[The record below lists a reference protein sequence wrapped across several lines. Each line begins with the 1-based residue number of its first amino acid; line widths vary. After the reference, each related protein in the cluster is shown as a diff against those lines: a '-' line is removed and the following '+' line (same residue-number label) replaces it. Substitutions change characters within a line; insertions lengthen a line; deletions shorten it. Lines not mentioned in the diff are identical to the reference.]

1 MIALNLQKFMPA
13 FTGIRPP
20 YVKNGRNITPIA
32 MNPTEADIKKAI
44 EAEQTAKAAK
54 DVMEGYN
61 GYAFWLGE
69 DLVVK
74 NIRAKMLS
82 AMTLQGKLI
91 CLIPCLIAVCGLKIL
106 NSGCMLLRMGILPI
120 LFQQRLTEKSL
131 TVFYHPLQRKI

>member
-69 DLVVK
+69 DLVVSA
-74 NIRAKMLS
+74 RDVCFYGWGFYLS
-82 AMTLQGKLI
+82 CFNKG
-91 CLIPCLIAVCGLKIL
+91 
-106 NSGCMLLRMGILPI
+106 
-120 LFQQRLTEKSL
+120 
-131 TVFYHPLQRKI
+131 